1 MSFENHNRGVRDALC
16 REFLEGLRKF
26 VVRIAAVLSETRTKR
41 LLNVSLDCYVVYA
54 EDGGS
59 YFL

>member
-16 REFLEGLRKF
+16 RKFLEELRKF
-26 VVRIAAVLSETRTKR
+26 VVRVPAVLSEIRTKR
-41 LLNVSLDCYVVYA
+41 LLNVSLDYYVVYV